1 MPPCVSGP
9 EPPEGLKT
17 LSFSC
22 LLSETPSLRHRLHKG
37 SPVLPV
43 LETVEKIGIKKGEY
57 PFEMTKP
64 SLFAQKPPCTS
75 RSERMCGLYSAPTHS
90 RSSSRTHACPV
101 LLTEHLPQQLSNRS
115 YFTPQTQRDECPQLL
130 YDAVRK
136 ITPLVQDQLCV
147 GGGQHASCE
156 AAGDKQ
162 PLL

>member
-9 EPPEGLKT
+9 EPPAGLKT
-17 LSFSC
+17 PSLSY
-22 LLSETPSLRHRLHKG
+22 LPSETPSLRHRLHKA

-43 LETVEKIGIKKGEY
+43 LETVEKIGIKRGEY

-64 SLFAQKPPCTS
+64 SLFAQKPPSTS

-101 LLTEHLPQQLSNRS
+101 LTVHLPQQLSNRS
-115 YFTPQTQRDECPQLL
+115 YFTLKTQRDECSQLL
-130 YDAVRK
+130 YDSVKR

-147 GGGQHASCE
+147 GGGQSRVM
-156 AAGDKQ
+156 
-162 PLL
+162 